1 MDETECTASNFMP
14 KDLIEIICILERDE
28 KCHSYKIIR
37 KRKYFT
43 LVTKFPAKNGESTP
57 LKNYAS
63 GRQTASHQ
71 DKKEV
76 SSEEKPPNRKPK
88 RKKNKSSALPSG
100 PKSAKQHSVQD
111 SSNVKAGQPK
121 LKKKPPAV
129 VARDRARRKEYWKR
143 MKVPRQLRAENLALF
158 YKLQELQT
166 VASPQIPVV
175 RQPEKS
181 GCLERTS
188 AVPQSHKL
196 QESQTVA
203 SPQIPVVRQP
213 EKSGSLERTSC
224 VSQSSQLQDT
234 ETVASPQIPVVR
246 QPEKSG
252 SLERT
257 SSVSQS
263 FSYLTIE
270 REPGGT
276 AQVHSDLNKLS
287 AEAAAEHSS
296 SFSEDCEVSD
306 IVCAHCL
313 KKGRQTELRRCTGCK
328 SFSYCNK
335 VCQISDWPSHKQLC
349 KSIQSLN
356 SKN

>member
-1 MDETECTASNFMP
+1 M
-14 KDLIEIICILERDE
+14 
-28 KCHSYKIIR
+28 
-37 KRKYFT
+37 
-43 LVTKFPAKNGESTP
+43 
-57 LKNYAS
+57 KNYAS

-71 DKKEV
+71 EQKEV
-76 SSEEKPPNRKPK
+76 SSEEKPLNRKPK
-88 RKKNKSSALPSG
+88 RKKNKSSTLPSG
-100 PKSAKQHSVQD
+100 PKSAKQPSVQD
-111 SSNVKAGQPK
+111 SSNVKAEQPK

-129 VARDRARRKEYWKR
+129 VAMDRARRKEYWKR

-175 RQPEKS
+175 RS
-181 GCLERTS
+181 SCLERTS
-188 AVPQSHKL
+188 AVPQSNKL

-203 SPQIPVVRQP
+203 SP
-213 EKSGSLERTSC
+213 K
-224 VSQSSQLQDT
+224 
-234 ETVASPQIPVVR
+234 IPVVR

-263 FSYLTIE
+263 SSHLTIE
-270 REPGGT
+270 REPVVT

-296 SFSEDCEVSD
+296 SFSDDCEVSD

-335 VCQISDWPSHKQLC
+335 VCQISDWPSHRQLC
-349 KSIQSLN
+349 KSIQSFN
-356 SKN
+356 PQN

>member
-1 MDETECTASNFMP
+1 MP

-43 LVTKFPAKNGESTP
+43 LVTKFPAKNGGSTP

-76 SSEEKPPNRKPK
+76 SSEEKPLNRKPK
-88 RKKNKSSALPSG
+88 RKKNKSSTLP
-100 PKSAKQHSVQD
+100 AKQHSVQD
-111 SSNVKAGQPK
+111 SSNVKAEQPK

-188 AVPQSHKL
+188 AVPQSNKL

-213 EKSGSLERTSC
+213 EKSGSLERTSAA
-224 VSQSSQLQDT
+224 SQSYQLQDT
-234 ETVASPQIPVVR
+234 ETVASPQVHVVR
-246 QPEKSG
+246 QPWN
-252 SLERT
+252 
-257 SSVSQS
+257 
-263 FSYLTIE
+263 
-270 REPGGT
+270 
-276 AQVHSDLNKLS
+276 VHLLFLS
-287 AEAAAEHSS
+287 HL
-296 SFSEDCEVSD
+296 V
-306 IVCAHCL
+306 I
-313 KKGRQTELRRCTGCK
+313 
-328 SFSYCNK
+328 
-335 VCQISDWPSHKQLC
+335 
-349 KSIQSLN
+349 
-356 SKN
+356 

>member
-1 MDETECTASNFMP
+1 MDKTECTASNFMP
-14 KDLIEIICILERDE
+14 KDLIEIICILERNG

-43 LVTKFPAKNGESTP
+43 LVTKFHAKNGESTP

-76 SSEEKPPNRKPK
+76 SSEEKPK
-88 RKKNKSSALPSG
+88 RKKNKSSTLPSG

-111 SSNVKAGQPK
+111 SSNEKAGQLK

-129 VARDRARRKEYWKR
+129 VARDRARRKEYWKS

-181 GCLERTS
+181 GRLERTS
-188 AVPQSHKL
+188 AVPQSYKL

-213 EKSGSLERTSC
+213 EKSGSLEHTSA
-224 VSQSSQLQDT
+224 VSQSYQLQDT
-234 ETVASPQIPVVR
+234 ETVASPQVHVVR
-246 QPEKSG
+246 QPAKSS

-257 SSVSQS
+257 SSVSVIQS
-263 FSYLTIE
+263 FN
-270 REPGGT
+270 
-276 AQVHSDLNKLS
+276 H
-287 AEAAAEHSS
+287 
-296 SFSEDCEVSD
+296 
-306 IVCAHCL
+306 
-313 KKGRQTELRRCTGCK
+313 
-328 SFSYCNK
+328 
-335 VCQISDWPSHKQLC
+335 
-349 KSIQSLN
+349 
-356 SKN
+356 

>member
-1 MDETECTASNFMP
+1 MDETECTAANFMP

-76 SSEEKPPNRKPK
+76 SSEEKPLNRKPK
-88 RKKNKSSALPSG
+88 RKKNKSSTLPSG
-100 PKSAKQHSVQD
+100 PKSAKQPSVQD
-111 SSNVKAGQPK
+111 SSNVKAEQPK

-181 GCLERTS
+181 GCLEHTS
-188 AVPQSHKL
+188 AVPQSNKL

-213 EKSGSLERTSC
+213 EKSGSMERTSAA
-224 VSQSSQLQDT
+224 SQSYQLQDT
-234 ETVASPQIPVVR
+234 ETVASPQVHVVR

-252 SLERT
+252 SLELHLL
-257 SSVSQS
+257 
-263 FSYLTIE
+263 F
-270 REPGGT
+270 
-276 AQVHSDLNKLS
+276 LS
-287 AEAAAEHSS
+287 HL
-296 SFSEDCEVSD
+296 V
-306 IVCAHCL
+306 I
-313 KKGRQTELRRCTGCK
+313 
-328 SFSYCNK
+328 
-335 VCQISDWPSHKQLC
+335 
-349 KSIQSLN
+349 
-356 SKN
+356 

>member
-1 MDETECTASNFMP
+1 MQEWRIDA
-14 KDLIEIICILERDE
+14 IEELRFRSTNSFSSGQERSFFRRE
-28 KCHSYKIIR
+28 
-37 KRKYFT
+37 
-43 LVTKFPAKNGESTP
+43 P
-57 LKNYAS
+57 L
-63 GRQTASHQ
+63 
-71 DKKEV
+71 
-76 SSEEKPPNRKPK
+76 NRKPK
-88 RKKNKSSALPSG
+88 RKKNKSSTLPSG

-111 SSNVKAGQPK
+111 SSNVKAEQPK

-188 AVPQSHKL
+188 AVPQSNKL
-196 QESQTVA
+196 LELQTVASPQIPVVRQPEKSGCLERTSAVPQSYKLLESQTVA

-213 EKSGSLERTSC
+213 EKSGSLERTSA
-224 VSQSSQLQDT
+224 VSQSYQLQDT
-234 ETVASPQIPVVR
+234 ETVASPQVHVVR

-263 FSYLTIE
+263 FN
-270 REPGGT
+270 
-276 AQVHSDLNKLS
+276 H
-287 AEAAAEHSS
+287 
-296 SFSEDCEVSD
+296 
-306 IVCAHCL
+306 
-313 KKGRQTELRRCTGCK
+313 
-328 SFSYCNK
+328 
-335 VCQISDWPSHKQLC
+335 
-349 KSIQSLN
+349 
-356 SKN
+356 

>member
-1 MDETECTASNFMP
+1 M
-14 KDLIEIICILERDE
+14 
-28 KCHSYKIIR
+28 
-37 KRKYFT
+37 
-43 LVTKFPAKNGESTP
+43 
-57 LKNYAS
+57 
-63 GRQTASHQ
+63 
-71 DKKEV
+71 
-76 SSEEKPPNRKPK
+76 
-88 RKKNKSSALPSG
+88 
-100 PKSAKQHSVQD
+100 
-111 SSNVKAGQPK
+111 
-121 LKKKPPAV
+121 
-129 VARDRARRKEYWKR
+129 ARDRARRKEYWKR

-213 EKSGSLERTSC
+213 EKSGSLERTSA
-224 VSQSSQLQDT
+224 VSQSYQLQDT
-234 ETVASPQIPVVR
+234 ETVASPQIHVVR

-263 FSYLTIE
+263 FSHLTIE
-270 REPGGT
+270 REPGDT

-356 SKN
+356 PKN

>member
-76 SSEEKPPNRKPK
+76 SSEEKPLKRKPK
-88 RKKNKSSALPSG
+88 RKKNKSSTLPSG

-111 SSNVKAGQPK
+111 SSNVKTGQPK
-121 LKKKPPAV
+121 LKKKPQAV

-188 AVPQSHKL
+188 AVPQSYKL

-213 EKSGSLERTSC
+213 EKSGSLERTSA
-224 VSQSSQLQDT
+224 VSQSYQLQDT
-234 ETVASPQIPVVR
+234 ETVASPQVHVVR

-263 FSYLTIE
+263 FSHLTIE
-270 REPGGT
+270 REPVGT
-276 AQVHSDLNKLS
+276 AQVHSDLNILS
-287 AEAAAEHSS
+287 AEAAVEHSS

-306 IVCAHCL
+306 IVCVHCL

-356 SKN
+356 PQN

>member
-1 MDETECTASNFMP
+1 MDETECTAANFMP

-57 LKNYAS
+57 LKNNAS

-76 SSEEKPPNRKPK
+76 SSEEKPLNRKPK
-88 RKKNKSSALPSG
+88 RKKNKSSTLPSG
-100 PKSAKQHSVQD
+100 PKSAKQPSVQD
-111 SSNVKAGQPK
+111 SSNVKAEQPK

-143 MKVPRQLRAENLALF
+143 MKVPRQLRAENRALF

-181 GCLERTS
+181 GSLERTS
-188 AVPQSHKL
+188 AVLQSNKL

-213 EKSGSLERTSC
+213 EKSGSLERTSAA
-224 VSQSSQLQDT
+224 SQSYQLQDT
-234 ETVASPQIPVVR
+234 ETVASPQVHVVR

-263 FSYLTIE
+263 FSHLTIE
-270 REPGGT
+270 REPVGT

-335 VCQISDWPSHKQLC
+335 VCQISDWSSHRQLC

-356 SKN
+356 PQN